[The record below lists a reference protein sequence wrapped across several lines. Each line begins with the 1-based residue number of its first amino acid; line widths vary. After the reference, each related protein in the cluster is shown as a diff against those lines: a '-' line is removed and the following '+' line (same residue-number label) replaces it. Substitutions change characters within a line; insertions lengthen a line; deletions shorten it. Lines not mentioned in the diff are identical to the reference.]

1 MSEEISLNKETLL
14 ELEKLHQ
21 RVKELEEE
29 KAALEVLLEMTTE
42 HTDAVEDDLVR
53 ESEDRLA
60 QFMDAVPV
68 GVFVMDVK
76 GQLDFVNQRA
86 QQLLGKDI
94 MPNAQVEQLF
104 KSSQFYS
111 AGTDQLYP
119 NDNHPGL
126 RALKGETTSVDDI
139 EIHRSDKTIPIEVWA
154 TPIFSD
160 FDKKYNVAYA
170 IVAFQDITDRK
181 RAEEERLRFIQ
192 EREAKNAAWRLNKEI
207 TAQKEELAH
216 TLEQLQTT
224 RQKLIDAEKMV
235 SLGQLIASIAHEIN
249 TPLGAIR
256 SSANN
261 ITSFFNQTLEEL
273 PTFFQ
278 VFSSEHQQYFF
289 TLLQKSLQSE
299 INLSPKEKRRFKRT
313 LVHQLE
319 ENAITDAMSIADTL
333 VDIGIYKESDIF
345 LPLLKNSESIK
356 LLNTVYQLVSL
367 KKGIQTITIAADRAV
382 KIVLALKSFAR
393 YDHSGE
399 KVKTNLTEGIETA
412 LILYHN
418 QIKHGV
424 EVIKD
429 YTDLPPILCYPD
441 ELNQVWTN
449 LVHNALQ
456 AMDNKGTLQI
466 ESLIQDN
473 QVILKFTDSGQGISD
488 KIKVKIFEPFFTTKP
503 AGEGNGLGL
512 DIVKK
517 IIEKHEGR
525 IEVESQPGKTTFTI
539 FLPFSK

>member
-1 MSEEISLNKETLL
+1 MSEEMFLNEKTLL
-14 ELEKLHQ
+14 ELKSLRQ
-21 RVKELEEE
+21 KVKELEEE
-29 KAALEVLLEMTTE
+29 KTALEVLLEMTTE

-86 QQLLGKDI
+86 KQLLGKDI
-94 MPNAQVEQLF
+94 MPDAQVEQLF
-104 KSSQFYS
+104 EGSQFYKS
-111 AGTDQLYP
+111 GTDRLYP
-119 NDNHPGL
+119 NDNHPGV

-139 EIHRSDKTIPIEVWA
+139 EIHRPDKTVPIEVWA

-160 FDKKYNVAYA
+160 FDKKNNVAYA

-192 EREAKNAAWRLNKEI
+192 EREAKNAALRLNKEI
-207 TAQKEELAH
+207 TAQKEKLAH
-216 TLEQLQTT
+216 TLQQLQTT
-224 RQKLIDAEKMV
+224 QQKLIDAEKMV
-235 SLGQLIASIAHEIN
+235 SLGQLIAGIAHEIN

-256 SSANN
+256 SSVNN

-273 PTFFQ
+273 PNFFQ
-278 VFSSEHQQYFF
+278 ALSSEHQQYFF
-289 TLLQKSLQSE
+289 ALLQKSLQPE
-299 INLSPKEKRRFKRT
+299 IPLSSKEKRRLKRA

-319 ENAITDAMSIADTL
+319 EHAITDAMSIADTL
-333 VDIGIYKESDIF
+333 VDIGIYKELDAF
-345 LPLLKNSESIK
+345 LPLLINPERTNI
-356 LLNTVYQLVSL
+356 LNTAYQLASL
-367 KKGIQTITIAADRAV
+367 QKGIQTITIAANRAV

-412 LILYHN
+412 LTLYHN

-424 EVIKD
+424 EIIKD
-429 YTDLPPILCYPD
+429 YADLPPILCYPD

-456 AMDNKGTLQI
+456 AMDNNGTLKI

-473 QVILKFTDSGQGISD
+473 QVALKFTDSGKGISD
-488 KIKVKIFEPFFTTKP
+488 EIRAKIFEPFFTTKP

-517 IIEKHEGR
+517 IIAKHKGR
-525 IEVESQPGKTTFTI
+525 IEVESEPGKTTFTV
-539 FLPFSK
+539 FLPIFE